1 MKMKKKFSIVMVVL
15 LLMTLAIPQVW
26 GYDIEATDN
35 ISIGTIEEHRI
46 LTHYSDGTTVE
57 STYSFN
63 TLNLMSQYNVEG
75 YNPLESENSILS
87 SDSEEILTGDNVD
100 SRVGK
105 IKAYFDENGDENPD
119 YFIEGTASLQS
130 YDIAVSAAHVIWRK
144 ELQNSECQGWPL
156 YIKFEAGRSAL
167 NEGIVAGFSEIS
179 IGMNY
184 VNNTVYDAIT
194 DREIAY
200 LDDDWCIIHLD
211 QFVGGTVGF
220 FGLSTCDTTEIGM
233 DIYLIGY
240 PIDVSSGL
248 KQVKTTGTITAMGGN
263 RVYYNAYSS
272 DGYSG
277 GPILN
282 DGYLYAINT
291 SSNYITEGEQNGSA
305 AGTRMA
311 AWLYDMIATER
322 EESTMRYGG
331 MR

>member
-1 MKMKKKFSIVMVVL
+1 MKKKLSIMLVVALIITLVVPKSMGFS
-15 LLMTLAIPQVW
+15 
-26 GYDIEATDN
+26 IEATDN
-35 ISIGTIEEHRI
+35 VSTGTIEEHRI

-75 YNPLESENSILS
+75 YNPLESEISILS
-87 SDSEEILTGDNVD
+87 SDSEEILTGDNID

-105 IKAYFDENGDENPD
+105 IKAYFDETGDGNPD
-119 YFIEGTASLQS
+119 FFVEGTASLQS

-156 YIKFEAGRSAL
+156 SIKFEAGL
-167 NEGIVAGFSEIS
+167 NGRNNVIEAGFSEIS

-184 VNNTVYDAIT
+184 VNNTVYDAVA

-211 QFVGGTVGF
+211 QYVGGTVGF

-240 PIDVSSGL
+240 PIDISSGS
-248 KQVKTTGTITAMGGN
+248 KQVKTTGTITAMNGN

-282 DGYLYAINT
+282 DGYLYAIHT
-291 SSNYITEGEQNGSA
+291 SSNYITQGEQNGSA

-311 AWLYDMIATER
+311 TWLYDMIVTKR
-322 EESTMRYGG
+322 EESAARYEGT
-331 MR
+331 R